1 MPAPARF
8 VTMVHMDLTTPPPSP
23 APAPRPTRPATGTG
37 GWIALAL
44 LSLAISLPTDLL
56 LSVVY
61 STTCGQ
67 PADPDSVV
75 EGRVLM
81 LIVLLVAAL
90 PWMLA
95 LPTWRTTTS
104 GTTVALIGVV
114 ALLPAVAF
122 LLHGFTAGAWTSS
135 LCLGG

>member
-1 MPAPARF
+1 MTSRR
-8 VTMVHMDLTTPPPSP
+8 LGS
-23 APAPRPTRPATGTG
+23 
-37 GWIALAL
+37 WIALAL
-44 LSLAISLPTDLL
+44 LSLAISLPADLF
-56 LSVVY
+56 LSLVY

-81 LIVLLVAAL
+81 LIVLLIAAL

-95 LPTWRTTTS
+95 VPLWRTTSS
-104 GTTVALIGVV
+104 GTTVALIGLV
-114 ALLPAVAF
+114 ALFPAVAF
-122 LLHGFTAGAWTSS
+122 LAHGFTAGAWTTS